1 MVLQGD
7 DARERALSGKTVH
20 LSGMHYT
27 ILRVDPVKTSV
38 VRLSNVGAGVSAEQL
53 LSACELI
60 GRVDKVVTRCDGIVD
75 VYFHPTELE
84 NMPRI
89 MSR

>member
-1 MVLQGD
+1 MQGD
-7 DARERALSGKTVH
+7 DARTRALSAKTVQ

-38 VRLSNVGAGVSAEQL
+38 VRLSNVAAGMSAEQIKA
-53 LSACELI
+53 SCEQI

-75 VYFHPTELE
+75 VYFHSTESE

-89 MSR
+89 MNR

>member
-1 MVLQGD
+1 MQY
-7 DARERALSGKTVH
+7 A
-20 LSGMHYT
+20 

-38 VRLSNVGAGVSAEQL
+38 VRVSNVGAEMNAEQVQA
-53 LSACELI
+53 SCEQI

-75 VYFHPTELE
+75 VYFHSTELE

-89 MSR
+89 MNR